1 MRQHIG
7 QHLINNDIEHHSKNC
22 GYCGKIGCSITL
34 EQTSGRG
41 AQKVYGPK
49 SADCDYFYPFS
60 LKSAEKISALN
71 PCTNRPVKCD
81 LCKLVVWSYN
91 IRIHY
96 EQNHPNNDL
105 PEIYLLKN
113 DEVEKL
119 KALKFK

>member
-1 MRQHIG
+1 MALSL
-7 QHLINNDIEHHSKNC
+7 LIVI
-22 GYCGKIGCSITL
+22 IFIL
-34 EQTSGRG
+34 
-41 AQKVYGPK
+41 
-49 SADCDYFYPFS
+49 
-60 LKSAEKISALN
+60 LAEKISALN

-96 EQNHPNNDL
+96 EQTHPNNDL

-119 KALKFK
+119 KALEFKQSAFRKFRKFFILEFLYIIDPIKIKNNNKLVNK